1 MFLGTAQKKVG
12 DVVLYRRDGVQQS
25 RVRVRNIA
33 NPKTEGQALQRCFL
47 APVAKFYA
55 PLAGV
60 LERSWENQTK
70 ARSAQAFQRVNISK
84 AKSGGWFVPKG
95 TGFFPLPYQLSY
107 GILPRLKYTIG
118 AASFSLDAGTFTGR
132 TIGAFSQGMI
142 ARYGLAEGDQVTCI
156 VIMHNESTGT
166 YRPMWLRFLLNTSD
180 SREGS
185 ALTSEFRIDISS
197 GLLIATSV
205 TSEKLVAGAFIV
217 SRYDDGWKRSTQSLL
232 VLPSVLSLVTGEDA
246 RAAAIASYQDASS
259 VVTSDVYLN
268 GSVGAPSQES
278 LVSAAFNIWENTG
291 YGTISRSDITAA
303 PLSLAAKTFGGVND
317 IVVAACV
324 GIDGAAFTDV
334 VLFKRR
340 SDGSA
345 VPTIVTYL
353 LKSDGTW
360 SDINPATSYLGFN
373 LDDIPSSL
381 VEWYVS
387 HGIPASAFL

>member
-25 RVRVRNIA
+25 RVRVRKIA

-84 AKSGGWFVPKG
+84 AKSEGWFVPKG

-142 ARYGLAEGDQVTCI
+142 ARYGLSEGDQLTCI

-205 TSEKLVAGAFIV
+205 TSESLVAGAFIV

-246 RAAAIASYQDASS
+246 RAAAIASYQDAAS

-268 GSVGAPSQES
+268 GSVGAPQNDSLMESFQIFRFVSSSSQP
-278 LVSAAFNIWENTG
+278 SADRYI
-291 YGTISRSDITAA
+291 R
-303 PLSLAAKTFGGVND
+303 PLSVSPGSVAGVADAAVVRGVDASSGMAIDVAVCDSSRGANAFLLRQNGSWTSFDPNLFGFD
-317 IVVAACV
+317 C
-324 GIDGAAFTDV
+324 
-334 VLFKRR
+334 
-340 SDGSA
+340 
-345 VPTIVTYL
+345 L
-353 LKSDGTW
+353 LLNIEGD
-360 SDINPATSYLGFN
+360 
-373 LDDIPSSL
+373 SL
-381 VEWYVS
+381 RQWLLS
-387 HGIPASAFL
+387 HGIAEIQV

>member
-25 RVRVRNIA
+25 RVRVRKIA

-84 AKSGGWFVPKG
+84 AKSEGWFVPKG

-142 ARYGLAEGDQVTCI
+142 ARYGLSEGDQLTCI

-180 SREGS
+180 SREGA

-205 TSEKLVAGAFIV
+205 TSESLVAGAFIV

-268 GSVGAPSQES
+268 GSVGAPSSDTLLGPFVTIQKLKTSSTDYVSVFLEGVIKDGEFYVLQCYDRVRNTHFTAYIS
-278 LVSAAFNIWENTG
+278 KYGAQGGITRLSAADSWVSWTD
-291 YGTISRSDITAA
+291 YHDSWMLSD
-303 PLSLAAKTFGGVND
+303 LQ
-317 IVVAACV
+317 
-324 GIDGAAFTDV
+324 
-334 VLFKRR
+334 
-340 SDGSA
+340 
-345 VPTIVTYL
+345 
-353 LKSDGTW
+353 W
-360 SDINPATSYLGFN
+360 SDEVISWLISY
-373 LDDIPSSL
+373 
-381 VEWYVS
+381 
-387 HGIPASAFL
+387 GIPGSVFE